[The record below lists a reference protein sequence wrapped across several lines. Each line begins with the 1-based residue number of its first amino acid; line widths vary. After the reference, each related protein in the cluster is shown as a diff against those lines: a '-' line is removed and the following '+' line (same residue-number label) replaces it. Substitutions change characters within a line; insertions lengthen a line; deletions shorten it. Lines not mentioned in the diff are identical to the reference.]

1 MMKKITYY
9 ILLSLVFLAL
19 SVSSCND
26 DEFLEEKATT
36 AYTTENSFNTA
47 SQVDASITNMYVHI
61 RYWFQVDNFMKGLGT
76 DMWDIPYWR
85 SSGNGLSNYS
95 SWSSEKGEIE
105 SNWNAFY
112 QLISYANQTL
122 EGADSEKITW
132 EDEAEYKYSI
142 AQCKFFRGFAFLTL
156 GELYGGVPLVTEF
169 YTVPKYDFVRSSR
182 VETYQQAIT
191 DLEDALDGMPDYPEE
206 AGRIAKGATY
216 HYLAE
221 AYLALAIDQDN
232 NSTYLD
238 QSIGYA
244 DKAIA
249 LHALMTE
256 RFGSR
261 ATEGSGSSMNG
272 IDAYYADGD
281 VFFDLFQR
289 GNLDYAE
296 GNTEALWTLE
306 NDYTVYV
313 QFGGNNRLDYPRNF
327 SPVLRNV
334 NWDADHNEGNSSPWP
349 GQIDA
354 YVGGR
359 AVANYSPTDFAQST
373 VWEGS
378 YWDDMR
384 NNDLNM
390 RREFVCQDE
399 SSSYYGQVVTEDML
413 DPNTLENLYPIC
425 TKLAP
430 IDDWGY
436 EDLADGGNRSYI
448 FRDEYAC
455 RVAETYLLRAEA
467 YYRKSDFSNAAA
479 DINVLRNRAQC
490 SYLVSA
496 GDVDLDLILDE
507 RARELYG
514 EERRWCT
521 LLRMGGT
528 VAIDRI
534 NEYSYYAG
542 AESDFYQGSGANA
555 SGWNLFPIPQNVI
568 DSNIDATLEQ
578 NDGWN

>member
-1 MMKKITYY
+1 MKKITYY
-9 ILLSLVFLAL
+9 IISGLVFLAISL
-19 SVSSCND
+19 SSCD
-26 DEFLEEKATT
+26 DEEFLQEEATT
-36 AYTTENSFNTA
+36 SYTTENSYNTEL
-47 SQVDASITNMYVHI
+47 QVDASITNMYVHI
-61 RYWFQVDNFMKGLGT
+61 RYWFQINNFMKGLGT
-76 DMWDIPYWR
+76 DMWDVPYWR
-85 SSGNGLSNYS
+85 CSGSGYSNYS
-95 SWSSEKGEIE
+95 LWSSEYGSVEDI
-105 SNWNAFY
+105 WNAY
-112 QLISYANQTL
+112 YMMISYANETL
-122 EGADSEKITW
+122 EGADSESITW
-132 EDEAEYKYSI
+132 SSEDAYNYAI
-142 AQCKFFRGFAFLTL
+142 AQSKFFRGFSYLTL

-169 YTVPKYDFVRSSR
+169 YTTPKYDFIRSTR
-182 VETYQQAIT
+182 AETYQQAIT
-191 DLEDALDGMPDYPEE
+191 DLEDAVSGMPDYPEE
-206 AGRIAKGATY
+206 AGRVAKGAAY

-238 QSIGYA
+238 QAISYA

-249 LHALMTE
+249 LHSLMTE
-256 RFGSR
+256 RFGTR

-272 IDAYYADGD
+272 IAAYYEGGD

-289 GNLDYAE
+289 GNLDYSE

-306 NDYTVYV
+306 NDYSVYL
-313 QFGGNNRLDYPRNF
+313 QYGGNNYLAYPRNF

-334 NWDADHNEGNSSPWP
+334 NWDSDHKEGNSSPWP
-349 GQIDA
+349 SMINA

-359 AVANYSPTDFAQST
+359 AVAAYSPTEYAHTT
-373 VWEGS
+373 VWSGN

-390 RREFVCQDE
+390 RREFVCMDE

-413 DPNTLENLYPIC
+413 DESTLENFYPIN

-436 EDLADGGNRSYI
+436 EDLEDGGNRSNIY
-448 FRDEYAC
+448 RDDYAC
-455 RVAETYLLRAEA
+455 RLSETYLLRAEA
-467 YYRKSDFSNAAA
+467 YYRKSDLASAAS
-479 DINVLRNRAQC
+479 DINILRNRAQC
-490 SYLVSA
+490 SYLVTSS
-496 GDVDLDLILDE
+496 DVDLDLILDE

-534 NEYSYYAG
+534 NQYSYFAG
-542 AESDFYQGSGANA
+542 SESDYYQGSGANA

-568 DSNIDATLEQ
+568 DANVEATLEQ
-578 NDGWN
+578 NDGWD